1 MMMNN
6 NNLAA
11 LVDAYR
17 AQVANRATNY
27 QPNIVGNNGG
37 SPSPYGNPIIGSD
50 GLAIQPYA
58 PINGD
63 RYYNQLGREHIYLPR
78 TDAMS
83 MGGLHSDETRQGYQ
97 GTLNA
102 NIADDEYAQLLS
114 IINSLPRGDF
124 GNL

>member
-1 MMMNN
+1 MINNN
-6 NNLAA
+6 NNLSA

-17 AQVANRATNY
+17 TQIANAMANQRNTPVSN
-27 QPNIVGNNGG
+27 
-37 SPSPYGNPIIGSD
+37 PSPYGNPIVGAN
-50 GLAIQPYA
+50 GLAIEPYA

-83 MGGLHSDETRQGYQ
+83 MGGLHSDESRQGYQ
-97 GTLNA
+97 GTVNA
-102 NIADDEYAQLLS
+102 NISDDDYARLLD
-114 IINSLPRGDF
+114 IIGSLPRGDF

>member
-1 MMMNN
+1 MINNN

-17 AQVANRATNY
+17 TQIANAMANQRNTPVSN
-27 QPNIVGNNGG
+27 
-37 SPSPYGNPIIGSD
+37 PSPYGNPIVGAN
-50 GLAIQPYA
+50 GLAIEPYA

-102 NIADDEYAQLLS
+102 NISDDDYARLLD
-114 IINSLPRGDF
+114 IIGSLPRGDF